1 MSSYLTYLLVQ
12 AQEADLAQ
20 RARRAPPRRVAR
32 QIPHPPGRLRT
43 RTARLL
49 VGLAHRLDDRSQP
62 AAPRALP
69 SGGGI

>member
-20 RARRAPPRRVAR
+20 RARRAPPRRLAR
-32 QIPHPPGRLRT
+32 WVPRRPGLLRA

-49 VGLAHRLDDRSQP
+49 VGLAHRLDDRLQP
-62 AAPRALP
+62 APPRVLP
-69 SGGGI
+69 SGGRM